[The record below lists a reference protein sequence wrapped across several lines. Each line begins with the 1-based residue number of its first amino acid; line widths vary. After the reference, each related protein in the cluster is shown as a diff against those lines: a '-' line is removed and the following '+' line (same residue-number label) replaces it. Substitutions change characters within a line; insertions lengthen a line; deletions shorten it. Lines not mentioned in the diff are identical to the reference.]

1 MTKSKETLAKLAADY
16 YFWIYQQ
23 VPLRQDNLFKT
34 YLWLASLVLSLAVFL
49 LKEMPPQP
57 LTPAAL
63 PLYLSMAVA
72 ALVIVFCLA
81 NMRGL
86 ADIGFPNLKTYAEKM
101 QPDTED
107 QYLTYLTEDYW
118 ELTRPGK
125 ALMGRR
131 ARSLRATTWAL
142 TLCFLT
148 LALAGILAINSV
160 PPNKEVMPH
169 GGRTTNPATPATTPS
184 ATSTGS

>member
-34 YLWLASLVLSLAVFL
+34 YLWLASLALSLAVLL
-49 LKEMPPQP
+49 LKEAPPP
-57 LTPAAL
+57 LSLASL
-63 PLYLSMAVA
+63 PLYLSIAVA

-86 ADIGFPNLKTYAEKM
+86 VDFGFPNLKTYAEKM

-107 QYLTYLTEDYW
+107 QYLTFLATDYW
-118 ELTRPGK
+118 ELTQPGK

-148 LALAGILAINSV
+148 LALAGMLAINSV

-169 GGRTTNPATPATTPS
+169 GGRTTNPATPTTTPS